1 MAPVDSGLHGRQD
14 STLIRQTALEY
25 VEMGP
30 ALRRSR
36 FLSLERSRRI
46 GLETGMGDKP
56 DLDAE
61 LDRLQ
66 ERLPD
71 WPARILQKVR
81 SPAADRYRVP
91 AAIALTVGGVFGFMP
106 ILGFWMTP
114 LGLGLLAVDVPVM
127 RPPLAKLLARIN
139 GKRDR

>member
-1 MAPVDSGLHGRQD
+1 
-14 STLIRQTALEY
+14 
-25 VEMGP
+25 
-30 ALRRSR
+30 
-36 FLSLERSRRI
+36 
-46 GLETGMGDKP
+46 MGDKP

-66 ERLPD
+66 ERMPD
-71 WPARILQKVR
+71 WPARMLKKVR

-114 LGLGLLAVDVPVM
+114 LGLGVLAIEVPVM
-127 RPPLAKLLARIN
+127 RPPLARLLARIN
-139 GKRDR
+139 GKPKR